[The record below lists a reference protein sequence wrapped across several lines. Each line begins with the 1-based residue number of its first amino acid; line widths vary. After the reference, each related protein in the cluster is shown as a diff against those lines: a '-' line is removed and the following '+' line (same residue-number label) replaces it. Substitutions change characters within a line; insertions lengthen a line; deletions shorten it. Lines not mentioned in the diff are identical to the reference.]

1 MGLHQNCVN
10 AEQASW
16 SKHFTVWNDVVD
28 DRSRSILE
36 LLGDCH
42 LLPHGR
48 NSSLR
53 FPVKV
58 VLPSLKTAMGVDSRH
73 SFRAF
78 TRDCLVQMFFSLVMI
93 SRVGT
98 FLPRELLLG
107 CNRMLRLETNRR
119 WSVQHS
125 APRMD
130 LIARTSCLCLFLT
143 MA

>member
-1 MGLHQNCVN
+1 MRSTRPAQVRWDCIKIVLMLSRPAG
-10 AEQASW
+10 ASTSPSGMTSW
-16 SKHFTVWNDVVD
+16 MI
-28 DRSRSILE
+28 DREASLNSWGIATC
-36 LLGDCH
+36 CH
-42 LLPHGR
+42 MGR

-58 VLPSLKTAMGVDSRH
+58 GLPSLKTAMGVDSSH

-119 WSVQHS
+119 WSV
-125 APRMD
+125 
-130 LIARTSCLCLFLT
+130 
-143 MA
+143 